1 MEGLWEGQDRE
12 TSVASLHCHHHHLPK
27 AIWKEQLWAFKCW
40 SSTNPHLIC
49 SRVSAP
55 GVMRNFFR
63 SFGESLMPSEPV
75 SSKGSYSVTW
85 RDSHAFLPPHF
96 CTALCA
102 VLCFLAQAPARPQ
115 NLLNTPSSW
124 MTSKIVTSCNFRRPI
139 PNTLMLLLLFSPF
152 FFTKYTNSY
161 IFISNHTVIAFRK
174 DVTCTSPFIP
184 SVWDLPPIR
193 TPPHP
198 TSQYSAVS
206 ASGLRACPEQGTSLE
221 LKSYRTYGVWVF
233 ASLWLQ
239 LLFTSICTASR
250 TVPTKRE
257 SLHMP
262 PSYAHCLRLYWPA
275 SDDQNT
281 GY

>member
-1 MEGLWEGQDRE
+1 MR
-12 TSVASLHCHHHHLPK
+12 SCLH
-27 AIWKEQLWAFKCW
+27 
-40 SSTNPHLIC
+40 T
-49 SRVSAP
+49 SAP
-55 GVMRNFFR
+55 
-63 SFGESLMPSEPV
+63 PS
-75 SSKGSYSVTW
+75 
-85 RDSHAFLPPHF
+85 
-96 CTALCA
+96 
-102 VLCFLAQAPARPQ
+102 VLCSASSPK
-115 NLLNTPSSW
+115 LLLVLKTYSILRLLEWPLRLWLHVTLGDPS
-124 MTSKIVTSCNFRRPI
+124 PI
-139 PNTLMLLLLFSPF
+139 PWCYFYFFPLF

-233 ASLWLQ
+233 TSLWLQ